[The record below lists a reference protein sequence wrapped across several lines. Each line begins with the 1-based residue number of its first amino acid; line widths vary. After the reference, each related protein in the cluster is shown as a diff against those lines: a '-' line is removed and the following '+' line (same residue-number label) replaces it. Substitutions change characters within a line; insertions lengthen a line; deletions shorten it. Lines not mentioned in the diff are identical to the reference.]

1 MAFYRFKK
9 KKCWIIKAYERQS
22 GKTIAWVTDARDTS
36 TFRRLY
42 EKVQHLEKCLFYTDD
57 WDAFAKVLPKKRHI
71 VGKSGTVAI
80 ERDNSNTRH
89 NLGRMTRRTKVV
101 SRSVRMLNKTLKL
114 WVNLRE
120 QNIFERF
127 QKIALAIF

>member
-1 MAFYRFKK
+1 VAFYKFKK
-9 KKCWIIKAYERQS
+9 KKCWIIKAYDRQT
-22 GKTIAWVTDARDTS
+22 KRTISWVTGNRDTT

-42 EKVQHLEKCLFYTDD
+42 EKVQHLSNCLFYTDD

-71 VGKSGTVAI
+71 IGKSGTVGI

-89 NLGRMTRRTKVV
+89 NLARMTRRTKVV
-101 SRSVRMLNKTLKL
+101 SRSERMINKTLKL

-120 QNIFERF
+120 KDIFDKF
-127 QKIALAIF
+127 QSTALTIF

>member
-1 MAFYRFKK
+1 MALYRFKK
-9 KKCWIIKAYERQS
+9 KKCWIIKAYDRQS
-22 GKTIAWVTDARDTS
+22 GKTIAWVTGGRDTA

-42 EKVQHLEKCLFYTDD
+42 KKVQHLTKCKFYTDD
-57 WDAFAKVLPKKRHI
+57 WSAFAEVLPKKRHI
-71 VGKSGTVAI
+71 IGKSGTVAI

-101 SRSVRMLNKTLKL
+101 SRSERMVNKTLKL

-120 QNIFERF
+120 PHIFDKF
-127 QKIALAIF
+127 QKMALAIF